1 MEEMWRDIPGYEGYY
16 QVSNLGRVKSLERKV
31 KHGRYE
37 YQRKER
43 IKQPYD
49 NQGYLSITLNKD
61 KIEKTFM
68 VHQLVAT
75 AFIPNPENKPQV
87 NHIDG
92 NKTNNC
98 VDNLEWNTAQENM
111 QHATC
116 TGLINPEQCRI
127 NGRKSIDA
135 IAIRVLCEDTGELFE
150 SVIEAGRQLGID
162 CIPDN
167 IHQHKRTHNG
177 RGWLFRIVD
186 EDYYQKHKN
195 DLVDTS
201 ACESIHATI
210 RKRVKQQ
217 GKATPIYCV
226 ERDITYPSRLAAA
239 KDNNMNT
246 ETINLAIKE
255 NRKAKGLTFRYVEN

>member
-16 QVSNLGRVKSLERKV
+16 QVSNLGRVKSLERMV
-31 KHGRYE
+31 KHGGYE
-37 YQRKER
+37 YRRKER
-43 IKQPYD
+43 IRSPFETA
-49 NQGYLSITLNKD
+49 GYLCVALNKD
-61 KIEKTFM
+61 TIEKTYQI
-68 VHQLVAT
+68 HQLVAI
-75 AFIPNPENKPQV
+75 AFIPNPENKPIV

-98 VDNLEWNTAQENM
+98 VDNLEWVTYKENA
-111 QHATC
+111 QHAIRI
-116 TGLINPEQCRI
+116 GLLDPEQCRI
-127 NGRKSIDA
+127 NGRKSIDVT
-135 IAIRVLCEDTGELFE
+135 AIRVLCEDTGELFE

-195 DLVDTS
+195 DSVDTS